1 MIESYVTE
9 CLTAQMPDFSMEEFA
24 AMLTAREGHLD
35 GDVFDLLY
43 SLGDFAVFKDFIL
56 GYKPENQVEMFGPVV
71 TNLGESPAFLM
82 GGGGGGAAAA
92 APAASGG
99 GADDMVVSPA
109 RPGGSLA

>member
-9 CLTAQMPDFSMEEFA
+9 CITAQMPDFSMEEFA
-24 AMLTAREGHLD
+24 TMLTAREGQLD

-56 GYKPENQVEMFGPVV
+56 GYKPENQVDMFGPVV
-71 TNLGESPAFLM
+71 TNLGDAPAFLM
-82 GGGGGGAAAA
+82 GDGGGGGAAAS
-92 APAASGG
+92 SGG
-99 GADDMVVSPA
+99 GDDAMVVSPA